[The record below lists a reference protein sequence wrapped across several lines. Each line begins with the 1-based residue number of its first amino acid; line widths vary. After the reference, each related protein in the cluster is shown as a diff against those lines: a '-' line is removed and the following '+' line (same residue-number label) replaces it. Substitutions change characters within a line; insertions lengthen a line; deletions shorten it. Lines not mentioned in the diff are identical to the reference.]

1 MIYIKAQFVYCS
13 FCSTATELK
22 LGGTLQELE
31 QSINANSEGQII
43 GIYCDHKND
52 NEVKNVIDTI
62 DKNEGRLDILVNN
75 AFQIPD
81 NSKDKDLLFKNF
93 WEQSPLE
100 FYDIV
105 MNVGLRSHYVTSY
118 YACNL
123 LNKTAR
129 IEMKLSSDVRRMP
142 LIAHVSSFGGIS
154 YSFNVAYGVGKAG
167 VDRLAKDMHIEL
179 KPYGINTISV
189 YPGVVRTERMEG
201 ILAGEAESEWT
212 KRTGLAIP
220 TEYIETPELT
230 GTIYYIFYIYNK
242 AYIIVCLI

>member
-1 MIYIKAQFVYCS
+1 M
-13 FCSTATELK
+13 
-22 LGGTLQELE
+22 QELE
-31 QSINANSEGQII
+31 QSVNTNSEGQII

-52 NEVKNVIDTI
+52 EEVKNVIDTI
-62 DKNEGRLDILVNN
+62 DKKEGRLDILVNN

-93 WEQSPLE
+93 WEQSPSD
-100 FYDIV
+100 FYDV
-105 MNVGLRSHYVTSY
+105 AMNVGLRSHYVSSY

-123 LNKTAR
+123 LNKTAQ
-129 IEMKLSSDVRRMP
+129 IEIKLSSDIRRMP
-142 LIAHVSSFGGIS
+142 LIAHISSFGGIS

-179 KPYGINTISV
+179 KPYGINTVSV

-230 GTIYYIFYIYNK
+230 GTIYHIFSYTRRLTYT
-242 AYIIVCLI
+242 VFLIQVKS